1 VNENENRNGNRLQSE
16 NRSGWN
22 AVDLGLKQ
30 AIFRFLGFFDGKK
43 TLKLENS
50 TFRFIGLKNLKPHNC
65 YNRPTV
71 IAFQSECHSLHRV
84 CCSLHSA
91 IQQCNNKKA
100 VW

>member
-43 TLKLENS
+43 NFKTRKFN
-50 TFRFIGLKNLKPHNC
+50 F
-65 YNRPTV
+65 
-71 IAFQSECHSLHRV
+71 
-84 CCSLHSA
+84 
-91 IQQCNNKKA
+91 
-100 VW
+100 